1 MHGQNQQHDGP
12 LERLL
17 SSEGALDAITRP
29 GGVLDRLLQEG
40 GLLDRLLS
48 EDGFVE
54 KLTSDGGTL
63 DQLVALGRT
72 LERMQPRV
80 TELLALIPALHESVD
95 ALNRAV
101 EPLSD
106 LANRIPGGRRRTALE
121 A

>member
-1 MHGQNQQHDGP
+1 M
-12 LERLL
+12 
-17 SSEGALDAITRP
+17 A
-29 GGVLDRLLQEG
+29 
-40 GLLDRLLS
+40 LLDLVTLPVRL
-48 EDGFVE
+48 
-54 KLTSDGGTL
+54 TAAATNTTL
-63 DQLVALGRT
+63 ALGQLVALGQT